1 MRDSTP
7 PSPNPSHASEGNG
20 RSDAVGSKWN
30 IKKFVKQAERS
41 HRRLPGL
48 KKVPLPAIAI
58 ILFIAFI
65 NVVVWIA
72 AAIVLVCMTLLMI
85 ISTVYLH
92 L

>member
-7 PSPNPSHASEGNG
+7 PSPNPSHVSEGNG
-20 RSDAVGSKWN
+20 QTDVARTKWN
-30 IKKFVKQAERS
+30 IKKFVRQAERS

-72 AAIVLVCMTLLMI
+72 AAIVLVCL
-85 ISTVYLH
+85 SPF
-92 L
+92 